1 VPDEPQPLTKLER
14 LQAKMR
20 EEQSRKEAKK
30 KGNPNLQKGVK
41 PYNITPA
48 SFEEW
53 MNDHLNY
60 EPKNGFKFTDI
71 VRMFLHGKE
80 RKYRCPEEKRRVQ
93 LILEALYKRAT
104 DVKSPL
110 QVAAAQL
117 LFNRGYGREQ
127 SADADLK
134 AIQKGGLTL
143 VYVDRNKI
151 DPEIPVVEEDQKA
164 LPEPE
169 FIDAEIV
176 EEGESHGIQ

>member
-20 EEQSRKEAKK
+20 EEQARKEAKK
-30 KGNPNLQKGVK
+30 KGNPNLQKGAK

-48 SFEEW
+48 SFEQW
-53 MNDHLNY
+53 MKEHCDY
-60 EPKNGFKFTDI
+60 EPKKGFKFNEI
-71 VRMFLHGKE
+71 VQMFLHE
-80 RKYRCPEEKRRVQ
+80 VPRKYRSISEKKRIQ
-93 LILEALYKRAT
+93 LILESLYERALDK
-104 DVKSPL
+104 KSPL

-117 LFNRGYGREQ
+117 LLNRAYGREQ